1 MSLNTLAQAFSYA
14 ANLVLVLYCA
24 FLLLVIGYGLD
35 AHVMMGVGRI
45 GPDES
50 RRLLAAMADEDEIQ
64 QRLAMSIM
72 INLRISLAAWWS
84 IAAVSAYGLTVP
96 FSNRA
101 TVHLLGFL
109 VNAATGVVHLY
120 HMGVL
125 PPKGLLELDPLVP
138 TNDPYHRIP
147 LPFDWPV
154 ALINLAA
161 FIVVVSTSPSAT
173 TTSRAKTE

>member
-1 MSLNTLAQAFSYA
+1 MALLNNNTARTFSYA

-45 GPDES
+45 SPDKS
-50 RRLLAAMADEDEIQ
+50 RRLLMAMADDQDEIQ

-72 INLRISLAAWWS
+72 INLRISQAAWWS
-84 IAAVSAYGLTVP
+84 IALVSVYGLIIP
-96 FSNRA
+96 FPKRA

-109 VNAATGVVHLY
+109 VNAATGMVHLY
-120 HMGVL
+120 HMG
-125 PPKGLLELDPLVP
+125 LLSFGIIELDPLVP

-161 FIVVVSTSPSAT
+161 FVVVVSSPP
-173 TTSRAKTE
+173 TTSHEKTA